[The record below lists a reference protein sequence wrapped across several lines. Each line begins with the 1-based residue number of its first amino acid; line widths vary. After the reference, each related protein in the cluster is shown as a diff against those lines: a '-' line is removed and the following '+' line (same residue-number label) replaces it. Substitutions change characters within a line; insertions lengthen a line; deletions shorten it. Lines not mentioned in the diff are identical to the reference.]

1 MHRYLFRVT
10 IWFACTGLLAMPV
23 SGFFQDSAEP
33 AADPLVVPPAPAAED
48 EPASEQVPKTEA
60 TEQASKADNP
70 NATSMQ
76 TQEAPIGFDS
86 LFNGK
91 NLDGWFM
98 SFDGLHRANNLKH
111 KSYEEARSK
120 ALDEMRS
127 VWKVSDGTIENLKM
141 GGNLV
146 TEKDFENFECYIDWK
161 LTGDGN
167 SGVYLRGMPQ
177 VQIWNDPIGS
187 GGLSNNKGLFRNPM
201 VNRDKPP
208 GEWNRLHILMY
219 GNVVTVVNNGG
230 LVVNQGAMENYW
242 NRSAQPLNQGPIE
255 LQNSEGKIAFR
266 NIFIRSIS
274 EERAINREVVLETGQ
289 KVRVEEGGFSL
300 NRVLIPVKNLQDGKL
315 VLEGIYNEPITAY
328 IQASKEKMPGQGTD
342 QKPIVLLD
350 VVSVGNKIVV
360 SIPESMQK
368 QEDLVVNMQILGTLA
383 QLPAEKTGD
392 NSAEK

>member
-10 IWFACTGLLAMPV
+10 IWFSCIGLLTVTAN
-23 SGFFQDSAEP
+23 GFFQDSVEP
-33 AADPLVVPPAPAAED
+33 ATDPLVVPPAPAAQEH
-48 EPASEQVPKTEA
+48 ETAEQVSNSDA
-60 TEQASKADNP
+60 TEQTSKSDKP
-70 NATSMQ
+70 NAMSGQ
-76 TQEAPIGFDS
+76 TEDVPVGFDS

-111 KSYEEARSK
+111 MSYEEARAK
-120 ALDEMRS
+120 AQHEIDS
-127 VWKVSDGTIENLKM
+127 VWKVSDGNIENLKM

-146 TEKDFENFECYIDWK
+146 NKRDFENFECYIDWK

-187 GGLSNNKGLFRNPM
+187 GGLSNNNGLFRNPI

-230 LVVNQGAMENYW
+230 LVINQGAMENYW
-242 NRSAQPLNQGPIE
+242 NRSSQLANQGPIE
-255 LQNSEGKIAFR
+255 LQNSEGNIAFR
-266 NIFIRSIS
+266 NIFIRNIS
-274 EERAINREVVLETGQ
+274 GEHAINRDVVLQSGQ
-289 KVRVEEGGFSL
+289 KVKVEEGGFSL
-300 NRVLIPVKNLQDGKL
+300 NKVLIPVKNPKAGKV

-328 IQASKEKMPGQGTD
+328 VEVSEGKSSGEIADE
-342 QKPIVLLD
+342 KPIVLLE
-350 VVSVGNKIVV
+350 VVSTGNKIII

-368 QEDLVVNMQILGTLA
+368 REDLVVSLQILGKLA
-383 QLPAEKTGD
+383 QLPAEKSSD